1 VQRTAQV
8 EEVLRL
14 AESVVGGIGPRP
26 CDGAPGD
33 HARTE
38 QVALAR
44 AESAVLDALHQRNP
58 PRPGPATEADRSAL
72 LNVLLT
78 QIRLLRNASTEAA
91 LDRRSLSD
99 VRRVVNRLRPITSV
113 AQLLAGA
120 PAAIGQLG
128 YSRVLVSRL
137 DGGTWLPCSAFAY
150 EGPEL
155 AAGMVRA
162 GSVRPRRLNGA
173 LLEADMVR
181 TRRPMLVRDAQ
192 NRPRMHPE
200 LVPYTETTAYVAA
213 PLISRNNVV
222 GLLHADKNT
231 CGEVDDFDPELLGL
245 FAECLGVVVER
256 AVLHERLQ
264 ALRLRMDEYSS
275 SFHDLLGEFLPPA
288 PAVGEPERP
297 RPARAV
303 DNGALEQLGLTRR
316 EAEVL
321 REMATGKSNAQIAE
335 ALYIGE
341 GTVKSHVKSVLRK
354 LTAANR
360 ADAVSRYFRLALGS

>member
-1 VQRTAQV
+1 
-8 EEVLRL
+8 VLRL
-14 AESVVGGIGPRP
+14 AESVLGDIGPRP
-26 CDGAPGD
+26 ADAEP
-33 HARTE
+33 RSE
-38 QVALAR
+38 QLALAR
-44 AESAVLDALHQRNP
+44 AEQAVLAALNERIP
-58 PRPGPATEADRSAL
+58 SRPSAGTEADRPAL

-78 QIRLLRNASTEAA
+78 QIRLLRTAGIEAA
-91 LDRRSLSD
+91 LDRRSITD
-99 VRRVVNRLRPITSV
+99 VRRAVNRLRPVTSV
-113 AQLLAGA
+113 SQLLAGA
-120 PAAIGQLG
+120 PAAISQLG

-150 EGPEL
+150 EGPEQ

-162 GSVRPRRLNGA
+162 GSLRPRRLNGA

-181 TRRPMLVRDAQ
+181 MRRPMLVRDAQ
-192 NRPRMHPE
+192 TRPRMHPE
-200 LVPYTETTAYVAA
+200 LVPYTETNAYVAA

-222 GLLHADKNT
+222 GLLHADKNS

-245 FAECLGVVVER
+245 FADCLGVAVER
-256 AVLHERLQ
+256 ALLYERLQ
-264 ALRLRMDEYSS
+264 ALRTRMDEYSS
-275 SFHDLLGEFLPPA
+275 SFNDLLGEFLPAA
-288 PAVGEPERP
+288 PATGAAELTRQPEGEP
-297 RPARAV
+297 AV
-303 DNGALEQLGLTRR
+303 NHGALEQLGLTRR

-360 ADAVSRYFRLALGS
+360 ADAVSRYFRLALNV